1 MLKRLGASCLVAGWL
16 WLNGPAF
23 GGTLEALDMQRLAD
37 SVFRVE
43 ARDGAGRVHSGS
55 AVMVTS
61 HSLVTN
67 CHTIA
72 DAHTISLTGPSGN
85 RVPAQLLRAHAE
97 RDLCLIGAPRLK
109 GTAAALGSTEDKQV
123 GDTIVAVGY
132 PAGATLTVSSGH
144 IEGLYTYRDA
154 GRVVQGSAYF
164 SPGKS
169 GGGLFDKRGA
179 LIGIL
184 TFKCRAGGP
193 YHFAVPAEWVD
204 ALLHD
209 NAQPAAAARATP
221 FWQHTDERQPMFLRA
236 AALSAAGD
244 CDALNAFA
252 AAWLAREPGNPDA
265 QFVALRAR
273 RCNMLQLIQ
282 RPLLEK

>member
-1 MLKRLGASCLVAGWL
+1 MFKWVGASCLIAGWL
-16 WLNGPAF
+16 WLAAPAI
-23 GGTLEALDMQRLAD
+23 GGALEPLDLQRLAD

-43 ARDGAGRVHSGS
+43 ARDRAGRVHSGS
-55 AVMVTS
+55 AVMVTP

-67 CHTIA
+67 CHTVA
-72 DAHTISLTGPSGN
+72 DAHTITVTGPSGN
-85 RVPAQLLRAHAE
+85 RVPAHLMRAHAE

-109 GTAAALGSTEDKQV
+109 GTAAALGGTEDKQV

-144 IEGLYTYRDA
+144 IEGLYTYLDA

-204 ALLHD
+204 SLLHD
-209 NAQPAAAARATP
+209 ALPATTARAIP
-221 FWQHTDERQPMFLRA
+221 FWRHTDERQPMFLRA

-244 CDALNAFA
+244 CDALSTFV
-252 AAWLAREPGNPDA
+252 AAWLAREPDNRDA

-282 RPLLEK
+282 RPSLEK